1 VTSPKLQLETTY
13 NSKKSG
19 VLSFAS
25 ASEVVPGWYGRVSNL
40 APNKSYQFTW
50 YDTRSGQWLEA
61 SSVNSDSQGN
71 AQLHPFP
78 DGKDVATLDWAA
90 KLILR

>member
-1 VTSPKLQLETTY
+1 MMRTE
-13 NSKKSG
+13 KKDLALLYFEEKAERAK
-19 VLSFAS
+19 VA
-25 ASEVVPGWYGRVSNL
+25 NL
-40 APNKSYQFTW
+40 APNKSYQFSW
-50 YDTRSGQWLEA
+50 YDTRSGQWLET

-71 AQLHPFP
+71 AQLPPFP